1 MFVGTDRIVGRQ
13 EHGGRG
19 SVGLVW
25 LCSRHG
31 AGVSPVL
38 TRFVPAVMLGSQ
50 RGEFHGR
57 RFFDLRRVAG
67 RDDRGADERI

>member
-1 MFVGTDRIVGRQ
+1 LFGCA
-13 EHGGRG
+13 RG
-19 SVGLVW
+19 MAL
-25 LCSRHG
+25 
-31 AGVSPVL
+31 GVSPLL

-50 RGEFHGR
+50 RGEFHGK